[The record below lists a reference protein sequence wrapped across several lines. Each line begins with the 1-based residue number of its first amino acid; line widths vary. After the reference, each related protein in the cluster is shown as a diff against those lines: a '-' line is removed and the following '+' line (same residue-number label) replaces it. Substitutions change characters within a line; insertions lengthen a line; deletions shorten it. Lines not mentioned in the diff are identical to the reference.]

1 MQQPYFAS
9 WPPGERSRALA
20 LNSIP
25 SSSVFSSV
33 DSEPPRCLGD
43 VDAVLLILTRSSL
56 SAVIHSLTVTLRL
69 VFYSG
74 LELTK
79 P

>member
-33 DSEPPRCLGD
+33 DSEPPWCLGD

-56 SAVIHSLTVTLRL
+56 SASFVNSDITTGVLQWIGVN
-69 VFYSG
+69 
-74 LELTK
+74 
-79 P
+79 

>member
-9 WPPGERSRALA
+9 WPPGEQSRALA

-33 DSEPPRCLGD
+33 DSEPPPCLGD

-56 SAVIHSLTVTLRL
+56 STSFVNSDNTTGVLQWIGVN
-69 VFYSG
+69 
-74 LELTK
+74 
-79 P
+79 